1 MISPCAGS
9 CIPNI
14 NNPSDLSEATPGF
27 SGRHLLNWVH
37 NFSYR
42 STYLTRKVLYILF
55 VLFLY
60 IYVYILPNSIFLYI
74 YIYILPNSI
83 FTTNLY
89 IFIRKIEIAGFKSTL
104 TPLKPQKIHL
114 SCFRCI
120 KFGPSVSRQICLLIL
135 YLF

>member
-42 STYLTRKVLYILF
+42 STYLTRKVLYILC

-60 IYVYILPNSIFLYI
+60 RYISGNLPL
-74 YIYILPNSI
+74 LPTSI

-104 TPLKPQKIHL
+104 TPLKPQKIPL
-114 SCFRCI
+114 SFFRCI